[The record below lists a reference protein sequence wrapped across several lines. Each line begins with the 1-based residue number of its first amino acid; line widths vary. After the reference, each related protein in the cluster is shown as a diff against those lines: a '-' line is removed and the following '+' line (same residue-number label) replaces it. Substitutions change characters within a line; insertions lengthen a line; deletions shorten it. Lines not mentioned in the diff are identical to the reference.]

1 MQRKIVRGQPP
12 GWNSME
18 LGLKGRAALV
28 TGASKGIG
36 KAIAWGLAAE
46 GVRVALIA
54 RTDAVLEAAA
64 GEIRAATGA
73 KVIALAADIRDA
85 AAVAAAVEQARAE
98 LGPLH
103 ILVNNAGGPIKRPER
118 QITWR
123 DSEWRDDIDTKT
135 LGMLR
140 VTQAMIPHMPTDGTG
155 RIINVSGIAGSSVL
169 TSALTHGLN
178 NAAMNHVTS
187 YLAADLAAARIT
199 VNAVIPGLIA
209 TEWRDTWA
217 QNAAAQRELSKQQFL
232 DRTCRDWGIVCGRWG
247 AMREVADAVLF
258 LASDRAAYINGA
270 KLAVDGGY
278 SVNVRS

>member
-1 MQRKIVRGQPP
+1 M
-12 GWNSME
+12 N

-36 KAIAWGLAAE
+36 KAIALGLAEE
-46 GVRVALIA
+46 GVHVALLA
-54 RTDAVLEAAA
+54 RTPAVLEQAAD
-64 GEIRAATGA
+64 EIRAATG
-73 KVIALAADIRDA
+73 VTVLPLATDIRDA
-85 AAVAAAVEQARAE
+85 AAVAAAVQRARDQ

-118 QITWR
+118 QITWP
-123 DSEWRDDIDTKT
+123 DSDWRDDVDTKT

-140 VTQAMIPHMPTDGTG
+140 VTQAMIPQMPTDGTG
-155 RIINVSGIAGSSVL
+155 RIINISGIAGSSVL

-187 YLAADLAAARIT
+187 YLAADLAGARIT

-209 TEWRDTWA
+209 TEWRESWA
-217 QNAAAQRELSKQQFL
+217 ESSSRQRQMSKQQFL
-232 DRTCRDWGIVCGRWG
+232 DQTCRDWGIVAGRWG
-247 AMREVADAVLF
+247 TMREVADAVVF

-270 KLAVDGGY
+270 KLTVDGGY
-278 SVNVRS
+278 AINVRG